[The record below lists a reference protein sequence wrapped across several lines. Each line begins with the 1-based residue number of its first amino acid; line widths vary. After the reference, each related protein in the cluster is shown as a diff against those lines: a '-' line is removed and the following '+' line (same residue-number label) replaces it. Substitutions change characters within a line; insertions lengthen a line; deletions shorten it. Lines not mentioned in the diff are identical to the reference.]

1 MSEVTSKIQLSYLK
15 NGSWTS
21 FGTTAQSSM
30 DGIKIQTASDS
41 PYYLQYRTWNE
52 GKDGYYSYVKS
63 NVNDYA
69 GSSGKPIQRLNI
81 QIYKN
86 DGTKLDSGVVI
97 MYRALVDGAWMPW
110 VSNATSD
117 WMRSVRDK
125 YGLGGTL
132 DEANG
137 FTGVTGKNIQGIELH
152 VFEEGEITSGNQD
165 FSSGEVSVSLSYMS
179 GDASNWHA
187 FERSVIAQ
195 MDGLKIQ
202 TGADKGYYLQYRTW
216 NEGKD
221 GYYPY
226 VTSNVDDYAGS
237 AGKPIQR
244 LNIQVY
250 KSDGTKLDSGVIVM
264 FRALVDG
271 EWMPWVSNAT
281 GAWMQDIQNRY
292 NLGGTLDLS
301 NGYTGKAGV
310 NIQGIEIRVFEEDSF
325 SPGAADFDGK
335 EISLSMAYMRGD
347 ASNWIDCRN
356 SVIFDSADGL
366 RIQTDPSLPFYLSY
380 RTQNEGKDDYYSD
393 VSSID
398 TSAAAYAGSAGKPIQ
413 RVGIYALDKNGNKLT
428 TGVVVMYR
436 ARVEGVWMPWVSN
449 AAPEWMH
456 SVHSQYDLMGTL
468 DTASGHTG
476 VAGKNIDGFEV
487 RIFTGKSNYHPVE
500 NLPGTEYAP
509 SLSYMADSL
518 SNWTSFSQKATADHM
533 DGIRIQTD
541 PSKEYYISYR
551 TKNAG
556 NSSYYSFVSSLDT
569 SSSAYA
575 GSAGKPI
582 QRLGIRVYRRSD
594 GAKLTTGVVVMYRVY
609 ANGHW
614 LKWVSNADREWMD
627 SARSKYGLDGGMDY
641 VSGYAGLDGYNIQGV
656 EIRVFEE
663 NGMED
668 TPQTPVGQSKIIDAP
683 HVYQNDPKNKFP
695 SGCESASAVMAL
707 QYMGYSVSMTDFV
720 TNYLDKAPR
729 TNFHPN
735 IAFGGDP
742 GQSDYGCYAPVIKN
756 AINKILAPTNYEAKE
771 LHDVPIATLCS
782 EYIDNDIPVIF
793 WATTDMDPWYY
804 GATLY
809 YNGTSFKWIAPEHC
823 LLLVGYD
830 DNYYYFNDPQKISAK
845 TRYWKADV
853 EAAYAGLLKQAVV
866 IVEKSFK
873 GALPDEKYLTYE
885 EQLELTAVQ
894 SLIAK
899 YCPTPDGLNGV
910 VDIEKISALYDYI
923 QDIRSEHYDEYASNS
938 EDMKFLNA
946 LPNRPN
952 YKTTKITLSHKVI
965 FTPETI
971 RGINAGQ
978 DIFVKVLE
986 SLPIPTAR
994 FWALLLTIS
1003 MEMQDKGK
1011 MDLLGF
1017 AITAGNEIV
1026 DYYVGKLG
1034 ELGKILGGMLGLLD
1048 KAYTLKGFNDALEQE
1063 YCIYNGNRLYAG
1075 DSYFQFEVRYDLG
1088 TEHVVYDVYLRNGIP
1103 IIIEEHGPVRVDF
1116 PSDGYFNIGYV
1127 KNLIKQWKD
1136 DGYVLSQYHLE
1147 RNSSFNED
1155 YGI

>member
-152 VFEEGEITSGNQD
+152 VFEEGEITGGNED

-271 EWMPWVSNAT
+271 EWMPWASNAT

-301 NGYTGKAGV
+301 NGYTGKTGV

-325 SPGAADFDGK
+325 SPGVADFDGE
-335 EISLSMAYMRGD
+335 EISLSMAYMSGD

-380 RTQNEGKDDYYSD
+380 RTQNEGVFGYYSD
-393 VSSID
+393 VSSVD

-413 RVGIYALDKNGNKLT
+413 RVGIYALDKSGNKLT
-428 TGVVVMYR
+428 SGVVVMYR

-500 NLPGTEYAP
+500 NLPGAEYAP

-663 NGMED
+663 GNTD
-668 TPQTPVGQSKIIDAP
+668 TPSYQPVGEYKVIENIP
-683 HVYQNDPKNKFP
+683 HIYQKDSYPT
-695 SGCESASAVMAL
+695 GCESVSTVMAL
-707 QYMGYSVSMTDFV
+707 QYAGINISVDSFID
-720 TNYLDKAPR
+720 NYLDKTPYGVS
-729 TNFHPN
+729 FDPN
-735 IAFGGDP
+735 ETFGGDP
-742 GQSDYGCYAPVIKN
+742 REDNGYGCYAPVIMKSLDKIFADKPGYN
-756 AINKILAPTNYEAKE
+756 ALE
-771 LHDVPIATLCS
+771 LELMPLEELCS
-782 EYIDNDIPVIF
+782 LYIDRDIPVIV
-793 WATTDMDPWYY
+793 WATIGMESAKIGSTWTYK
-804 GATLY
+804 G
-809 YNGTSFKWIAPEHC
+809 KQIRWITPEHC

-830 DNYYYFNDPQKISAK
+830 ENNYIFHDPLS
-845 TRYWKADV
+845 KAELTAYNKNLV
-853 EAAYAGLLKQAVV
+853 EAAY
-866 IVEKSFK
+866 
-873 GALPDEKYLTYE
+873 
-885 EQLELTAVQ
+885 
-894 SLIAK
+894 
-899 YCPTPDGLNGV
+899 
-910 VDIEKISALYDYI
+910 SALYSQAIVIGYEGDLPDNELI
-923 QDIRSEHYDEYASNS
+923 IETKKA
-938 EDMKFLNA
+938 KFLSVLKELGISGGKIDSGKFGLFRPYDRHISVTYQLGLATVTYTCGTLNEFEFNGAQYNISVSDGELALSNDQQQQINA
-946 LPNRPN
+946 HFETIKGWNSNEFWNVVRGIAGEINEGNITIGLEFDIFTNSVSIYYSISQNVQITSN
-952 YKTTKITLSHKVI
+952 YSEEMYVTVKITFKPSLSG
-965 FTPETI
+965 PNGLPAE
-971 RGINAGQ
+971 
-978 DIFVKVLE
+978 E
-986 SLPIPTAR
+986 WSLSAEFDFSAAYTTLQNITGENTV
-994 FWALLLTIS
+994 LTIV
-1003 MEMQDKGK
+1003 
-1011 MDLLGF
+1011 LL
-1017 AITAGNEIV
+1017 
-1026 DYYVGKLG
+1026 
-1034 ELGKILGGMLGLLD
+1034 MLLS
-1048 KAYTLKGFNDALEQE
+1048 AA
-1063 YCIYNGNRLYAG
+1063 
-1075 DSYFQFEVRYDLG
+1075 
-1088 TEHVVYDVYLRNGIP
+1088 VVV
-1103 IIIEEHGPVRVDF
+1103 VA
-1116 PSDGYFNIGYV
+1116 
-1127 KNLIKQWKD
+1127 
-1136 DGYVLSQYHLE
+1136 
-1147 RNSSFNED
+1147 
-1155 YGI
+1155 